1 MKQPEK
7 GNALLTVSATAFALL
22 LMVAFV
28 GPFFLVDPIQQDL
41 RHVLEPPLSPNHLL
55 GTDALGRDVLSRL
68 VSGARISLLVAL
80 VGMMGSI
87 LLGTIF
93 GFTSGTKFKP
103 LAWLSD
109 RLIDMQ
115 MAFPYVLL
123 AIVIV
128 AAVGPSIPVLIVLMI
143 LAGWPSA
150 ARVTRSIVLGERAK
164 DYVRAA
170 ELVGANQ
177 LRILTR
183 YIGPTVVP
191 AILVIAPLQAAAMI
205 VMEATLS
212 FLGLGVQ
219 PPTPSWGGILL
230 EGKPYLRDAWWLTTL
245 PGLTIA
251 LTCAVLIGLGQGIS
265 AKLTGNRRRRVDVL
279 RDPLQGEDSGEK
291 IQPSQEKGHPGRS
304 VERK

>member
-1 MKQPEK
+1 
-7 GNALLTVSATAFALL
+7 
-22 LMVAFV
+22 
-28 GPFFLVDPIQQDL
+28 
-41 RHVLEPPLSPNHLL
+41 
-55 GTDALGRDVLSRL
+55 
-68 VSGARISLLVAL
+68 
-80 VGMMGSI
+80 
-87 LLGTIF
+87 
-93 GFTSGTKFKP
+93 
-103 LAWLSD
+103 
-109 RLIDMQ
+109 
-115 MAFPYVLL
+115 
-123 AIVIV
+123 
-128 AAVGPSIPVLIVLMI
+128 
-143 LAGWPSA
+143 
-150 ARVTRSIVLGERAK
+150 
-164 DYVRAA
+164 
-170 ELVGANQ
+170 
-177 LRILTR
+177 
-183 YIGPTVVP
+183 VVP